1 MLAKP
6 FRIYIIATE
15 ESGDVLGA
23 DMLIELRRRYPQAQI
38 AGIGGEA
45 MRLAGLNETL
55 FPMSDLSLMGVA
67 EILPHLPKLIGRI
80 HQTAQDIKD
89 FDPDIVLS
97 IDGPDFCFRVQKKIK
112 KYKLKAKQIHCV
124 APTVWAWREGRAK
137 KIAKFL
143 DGILCLF
150 PFEPP
155 YFEKYDLPAVYTGH
169 PFLSRLLNKKGRR
182 PTAILGR
189 ANKVQTIGVYFGS
202 RSQEIKAHAPIF
214 AGAIALFLN
223 YAVRDYKIIVPTF
236 AKYEDEIREA
246 FEQAGVTAEIVFATD
261 KKEREAVM
269 PYLDYALAASGT
281 VGLELAL
288 CEVLHCIGYKTS
300 TLTYTIVKN
309 LVTTKYAHLAN
320 IIMQDEIVPEF
331 LQHDCTPQKLADGMM
346 SLLDSA
352 EKQEKSFKEIKSL
365 MKTKR
370 TPSETAVDF
379 IEDVLSDKQVS

>member
-23 DMLIELRRRYPQAQI
+23 DMLIELRRHYPQAQI

-45 MRLAGLNETL
+45 MRLAGLKESL

-97 IDGPDFCFRVQKKIK
+97 VDGPDFCFRVQKKIK

-155 YFEKYDLPAVYTGH
+155 YFEKYGLQAVYMGH
-169 PFLSRLLNKKGRR
+169 PFLTRLLNKKGRR
-182 PTAILGR
+182 PTSILGQ
-189 ANKVQTIGVYFGS
+189 ASKVQTIGVYFGS
-202 RSQEIKAHAPIF
+202 RSQEIKLHAPIF
-214 AGAIALFLN
+214 AEAIVLFLN
-223 YAVRDYKIIVPTF
+223 YAVRDYRIIVPTF
-236 AKYEDEIREA
+236 SKYEDEIKEA
-246 FEQAGVTAEIVFATD
+246 FEQAGVTADIEFVTD
-261 KKEREAVM
+261 KKKRESVM

-331 LQHDCTPQKLADGMM
+331 LQNDCTPQRLADGMM
-346 SLLDSA
+346 SLLDNA
-352 EKQEKSFKEIKSL
+352 EKQEKGFKEIKSL
-365 MKTKR
+365 MKTRR
-370 TPSETAVDF
+370 TPSQTAVDL
-379 IEDVLSDKQVS
+379 IEDVLSF